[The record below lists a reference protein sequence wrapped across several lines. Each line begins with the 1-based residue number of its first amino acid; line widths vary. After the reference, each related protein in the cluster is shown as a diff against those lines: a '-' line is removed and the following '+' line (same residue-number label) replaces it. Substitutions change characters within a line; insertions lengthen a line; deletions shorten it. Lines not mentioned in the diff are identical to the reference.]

1 MRLIN
6 VLYIEK
12 DPDDSK
18 IIHDLLGMNHEL
30 KYKITQK
37 QTLSNAIEEIEKNK
51 NYQIILLDLAM
62 PESSGMK
69 TFYKFKDHAS
79 NIPLI
84 VLTGSDCKEN
94 IHESLQ
100 NGAQDLLI
108 KGQFDHKLLHRTIN
122 YSIDRK
128 KSEIA
133 IQKRDRILESISR
146 ISKLFLKSKNL
157 DNDIKNCLQILGN
170 MIDVGRVY
178 IFQNSI
184 SDSGK
189 LVMNQKYYW
198 IKQDQEI
205 LKNKKMKREYKQK
218 DSDLYAYLSENKA
231 FYGNVR
237 ELKENDKHFFEKF
250 NIQSFVIVPIHV
262 NFDWWGFI
270 GFDDCIK
277 ERVWSY
283 PEIDALKTVSDVIS
297 SVIQRNLFEQALHD
311 YREQLK
317 LINKILRHDLT
328 NNLSSIKSGI
338 RMYKR
343 TKDPQYLEALNE
355 RLVSGIELI
364 NKMRNHEQFVASHQT
379 LVTFSTDSIIRNI
392 IRQYPDIEFIITG
405 SGLIKA
411 DETIITVFDNIIK
424 NAVIHGKTKK
434 IEIKTTSNQEFCEI
448 EIADFGIGIPDRI
461 KDYIFDEGFKFGL
474 TGHTG
479 QGLNIVLKEMEKFG
493 GSVYVEDNQP
503 TGTRFILT
511 FIRERRTKERRKT
524 QRRNDQKQQF
534 IEDRRNS
541 RRRKEVRRIDDPA
554 KDKFRVLKS
563 FSK

>member
-355 RLVSGIELI
+355 SLVSGIELI